1 MHQRFSEDEVKT
13 GTEEEDELIII
24 ERIILLVALLEE
36 HDLYIYLY
44 SILNQKADPSNPN
57 PNSIL
62 TTTT

>member
-44 SILNQKADPSNPN
+44 SKLNQKAGNPI
-57 PNSIL
+57 S
-62 TTTT
+62 TT

>member
-36 HDLYIYLY
+36 HDLYIYL
-44 SILNQKADPSNPN
+44 L
-57 PNSIL
+57 
-62 TTTT
+62 

>member
-36 HDLYIYLY
+36 HDLYIYLC
-44 SILNQKADPSNPN
+44 SKLNQKADPPIPNPN
-57 PNSIL
+57 PIS
-62 TTTT
+62 TT

>member
-24 ERIILLVALLEE
+24 ERIILLVALLE

-44 SILNQKADPSNPN
+44 SKLNQKADPPIPNPN
-57 PNSIL
+57 PIS
-62 TTTT
+62 TT